1 MSGSGLIAD
10 YLDALSGQLPAPV
23 VEEIADGFEETYQRY
38 LRLGLATAA
47 AAEAAVAEFGDPRL
61 IAGAF
66 TRMHPARRAA
76 RTLLA
81 LGPIVGACW
90 VVALVTGRAWT
101 WPVPV
106 MIGIVPGLA
115 LVTAVALLGVA
126 AVSTRYRSVAR
137 SGTAGC
143 IGVMMLDLTMITGVM
158 LADPALSWAA
168 GLAMTISAARFAF
181 GARLLRSSLLEATA

>member
-10 YLDALSGQLPAPV
+10 YLDALSGQLPGPL
-23 VEEIADGFEETYQRY
+23 VEEIADGLEETYRRY
-38 LRLGLATAA
+38 LRLGLTAAA

-181 GARLLRSSLLEATA
+181 GARLLRSSLLEAAA